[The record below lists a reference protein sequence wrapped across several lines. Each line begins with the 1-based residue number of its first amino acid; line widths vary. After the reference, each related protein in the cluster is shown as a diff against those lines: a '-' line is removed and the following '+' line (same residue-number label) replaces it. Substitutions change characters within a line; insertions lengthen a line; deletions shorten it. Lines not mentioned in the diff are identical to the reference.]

1 MHTDTHTSTHPQN
14 LEVGGY
20 FLPKDL
26 TEESLCADRV
36 LILWLTS
43 NVHHLA
49 STQRLWVG
57 LLIPGALDLAA
68 QPVFCLPLEQL
79 R

>member
-43 NVHHLA
+43 NVHRLA
-49 STQRLWVG
+49 STETVG
-57 LLIPGALDLAA
+57 RTPDPGALDLAA
-68 QPVFCLPLEQL
+68 RPISCLPLEQL